1 MWQYFLQQVIAT
13 KVRIKFKSILNCYFN
28 LFQDDFLALKNESDL
43 DDLCDLS
50 TDDSLTENE
59 KMIVGS
65 QETWDP
71 DV

>member
-1 MWQYFLQQVIAT
+1 LIAT
-13 KVRIKFKSILNCYFN
+13 NSNQVQINIELLFFN

>member
-13 KVRIKFKSILNCYFN
+13 KVRINIELLCFN